1 MADLTMLTDENFASE
16 IKKHKGVAVVDF
28 FGEWCGPCK
37 VFAPTFEA
45 FAAAH
50 PEVKCAKAEV
60 GGAPGAASEL
70 GIMAVPTI
78 AFFKD
83 GKPAGTLTGAVA
95 QDALEDELKKLD

>member
-1 MADLTMLTDENFASE
+1 MADLPILTDENFASE
-16 IKKHKGVAVVDF
+16 VKNHTGVAIVDF

-37 VFAPTFEA
+37 AFAPVFEA

-60 GGAPGAASEL
+60 GGVSGAASEL

-78 AFFKD
+78 VFFKD
-83 GKPAGTLTGAVA
+83 GKPAETLQGAVA
-95 QDALEDELKKLD
+95 QDALEETLAKVG